1 MLLQALRRN
10 RDLLLFTVPAAQA
23 LACERALV
31 RARHNAGS

>member
-23 LACERALV
+23 LVRERALV
-31 RARHNAGS
+31 RARRNTGS